1 MHMAGSILHALMCVL
16 RLWMITPPDAV
27 TYVPEEQH
35 G

>member
-1 MHMAGSILHALMCVL
+1 LRCVL
-16 RLWMITPPDAV
+16 RLWMITPPNAV